1 MADSSNN
8 KQDPPLTEEEF
19 LDLWFD
25 WGTEI
30 EFKEKYT
37 PNEMVAYKSEG
48 KFIPLS
54 AFNEGYELK
63 ITKLEEN
70 EGSDDAYIVPINGKK
85 AFYYKSKK
93 INFYKGLSVIKLKT
107 SIEKKLLIIPDVILE
122 KYNRF
127 SNGEFNLKLDTTNK
141 PIYRANTYK
150 SSDLWEDFI
159 GLDFGPITNKE
170 AFQEKIANY
179 IKFFFYNVA
188 GKHGNFW
195 IVNNEELAGRS
206 DVNHILNFGNE
217 TFYDYQI
224 DSEKWTLNIDEVR
237 EQDSQPRKDEKDKSN
252 KYKKDILNSLT
263 SATQPIKME
272 VPETIDDKTDF
283 IVIKNVHMLFKNSL
297 FTATVNLVLKEYKD
311 ENDEWRS
318 KGDLSL
324 SNEKLIAEINK

>member
-1 MADSSNN
+1 MADSSNK
-8 KQDPPLTEEEF
+8 KQGRPLSEEEF
-19 LDLWFD
+19 LDSWFD
-25 WGTEI
+25 WDEEI
-30 EFKEKYT
+30 EFEEKYT

-63 ITKLEEN
+63 GIKPEEN
-70 EGSDDAYIVPINGKK
+70 EGLDDAYIVPVKREK
-85 AFYYKSKK
+85 TFYCKSKK

-122 KYNRF
+122 KYPRF
-127 SNGEFNLKLDTTNK
+127 SNGEFDLELDKTKK

-159 GLDFGPITNKE
+159 GLDFGSITNKE

-179 IKFFFYNVA
+179 IKFFFYNVS
-188 GKHGNFW
+188 GIHGNFW

-224 DSEKWTLNIDEVR
+224 DSEKWTLNIDEVS
-237 EQDSQPRKDEKDKSN
+237 EQDSQSIKDEKDKSN
-252 KYKKDILNSLT
+252 KYKKERLYSLT
-263 SATQPIKME
+263 SATEPINME
-272 VPETIDDKTDF
+272 VSETIDDKTDF
-283 IVIKNVHMLFKNSL
+283 IVITNVYMLFKNSL
-297 FTATVNLVLKEYKD
+297 FTANVKLVLKKYKD

-324 SNEKLIAEINK
+324 SDEKLIAEINK